1 MQVCSTCEASSRCG
15 LKEDG
20 LFDLCPKMK
29 TVGKTA
35 QVQLQIEPEE
45 KKQKIGTDTPVIDK
59 EILRRYFGY
68 SDFRQLQQDIIL
80 DVLKGNDVLVLMPT
94 GGGKSL
100 CYQYPS
106 LVFKGL
112 TIVVSPLIS
121 LMKNQ
126 VDSLRSNGISAE
138 YLNSSLN
145 YEESSKIK
153 SALMQNRVRLLYVAP
168 ERLAIPTFLSFLKGL
183 NISLFAI
190 DEAHCISEWGH
201 DFRPEYRQLKL
212 IGASFPDVPIIALTA
227 TATMKVR
234 EDIVNQ
240 LELKDARKYI
250 ASFNREN
257 LVYYVKPKQDAFGQ
271 IVEFLRTKPRE
282 SGIIYCYS
290 RKNVDMLT
298 ENLKYAGFRALPYH
312 AGLSPDVR
320 SKNQEKFIKDD
331 VEILVATIAFG
342 MGIDKPNIRFVI
354 HHDLPK
360 NLEAYYQETGR
371 AGRDGLRSDC
381 VLFYSYGDRQKIEYF
396 INQMTNEKERLIAHN
411 KLMEI
416 INFCETNVCR
426 RKLLLGYF
434 GEDYKENKCSG
445 CDNCLA
451 PKEEIEAT
459 GEILTILSCVRE
471 LDEKFGINYC
481 IDVLT
486 ASKSGRIMQNG
497 HIALRS
503 YGSGKNLP
511 KKMWHGF
518 IRELLQRE
526 YLNLEGEYPVLKFC
540 QKGRDLLS
548 GSKGNVAGEKIFLV
562 KPTAVEKSALRPER
576 PEMIEQDGDERG
588 LFEALRTLRKTLADA
603 QNYPPYM
610 IFNDSSL
617 KQMAAKRPCTPEDF
631 RKITGV
637 GDKKL
642 ESYGSIF
649 ISEIKRFCEK
659 QGSSNLPVKKRSSDS
674 ITLEMLDQGMDL
686 DKITLAR
693 NLSLNTIYSHIE
705 NLILS
710 GENIDI
716 EKFVSKEKIK
726 AISDAI
732 FEIGGGALKPIKD
745 RLGDNYSYGEIKL
758 VRAKIKGKNEKGIL

>member
-1 MQVCSTCEASSRCG
+1 
-15 LKEDG
+15 
-20 LFDLCPKMK
+20 MK
-29 TVGKTA
+29 TVEKTA
-35 QVQLQIEPEE
+35 EVQVQLEPKE
-45 KKQKIGTDTPVIDK
+45 KKYKIEADAPFIDK
-59 EILRRYFGY
+59 ELLRRYFGY
-68 SDFRQLQQDIIL
+68 SEFRQLQQDIIL

-106 LVFKGL
+106 LLFKGL

-126 VDSLRSNGISAE
+126 VDSLRSNGIAAE

-145 YEESSKIK
+145 SGEIHKIK
-153 SALMQNRVRLLYVAP
+153 SALLQNKIRLLYIAP
-168 ERLAIPTFLSFLKGL
+168 ERLAIPAFLSFLKGL
-183 NISLFAI
+183 KISLFAI

-212 IGASFPDVPIIALTA
+212 IGTSFPEVPIIALTA

-234 EDIVNQ
+234 EDILNQ

-257 LVYYVKPKQDAFGQ
+257 LVYYVKPKQDAFKQ
-271 IVEFLRTKPRE
+271 IVEFLKTKPRE

-290 RKNVDMLT
+290 RKNVDALT
-298 ENLKYAGFRALPYH
+298 EDLKYAGFRALPYH
-312 AGLSPDVR
+312 AGLSPEIR
-320 SKNQEKFIKDD
+320 SKNQDKFIKDD

-396 INQMTNEKERLIAHN
+396 INQMTNDMERQIAHN

-416 INFCETNVCR
+416 INFCETSVCR

-434 GEDYKENKCSG
+434 GEAYKENKCSG
-445 CDNCLA
+445 CDNCLI

-471 LDEKFGINYC
+471 LNENFGINYC
-481 IDVLT
+481 IEVLT
-486 ASKSGRIMQNG
+486 ASKSIRLVQNG
-497 HIALRS
+497 HTVLRS

-526 YLNLEGEYPVLKFC
+526 YLNLEGEYPVLKLC

-548 GSKGNVAGEKIFLV
+548 GPKGNVATEKIYLA
-562 KPTAVEKSALRPER
+562 KPQVVEKQTTRPD
-576 PEMIEQDGDERG
+576 MIEQDADDRG

-603 QNYPPYM
+603 ENYPPYM

-642 ESYGSIF
+642 ESYGAIF

-659 QGSSNLPVKKRSSDS
+659 QGLSSQPVKKRSSDS
-674 ITLEMLDQGMDL
+674 ITLEMLEQGMDL
-686 DKITLAR
+686 DTITLAR

-705 NLILS
+705 NLILA

-716 EKFVSKEKIK
+716 EKFITKEKIEVILS
-726 AISDAI
+726 AIL
-732 FEIGGGALKPIKD
+732 EIGGGALKPIKD
-745 RLGDNYSYGEIKL
+745 KLGDNFSYGEIKL
-758 VRAKIKGKNEKGIL
+758 VRAKMKGKNENGILGSDGEINN

>member
-1 MQVCSTCEASSRCG
+1 MQVCSTCEASTRCG
-15 LKEDG
+15 LKDEG
-20 LFDLCPKMK
+20 LFDLCPKLK
-29 TVGKTA
+29 TVEKTVKPQA
-35 QVQLQIEPEE
+35 Q
-45 KKQKIGTDTPVIDK
+45 KDGTSTVIDK

-68 SDFRQLQQDIIL
+68 SEFRQLQQDIIL
-80 DVLKGNDVLVLMPT
+80 DVLKGKDVLVLMPT

-106 LVFKGL
+106 LLFKGL
-112 TIVVSPLIS
+112 TIVISPLIS

-126 VDSLRSNGISAE
+126 VDSLRSNGIPAE

-145 YEESSKIK
+145 YEEITKIK
-153 SALMQNRVRLLYVAP
+153 SALLQNRVRLLYIAP

-183 NISLFAI
+183 KISLFAI

-201 DFRPEYRQLKL
+201 DFRPEYRQLKS

-240 LELKDARKYI
+240 LELKECRKYI
-250 ASFNREN
+250 ASFNRDN
-257 LVYYVKPKQDAFGQ
+257 LVYYVKKKQDAFGQ
-271 IVEFLRTKPRE
+271 IVEFLKTKPRE

-290 RKNVDMLT
+290 RKNVDALT
-298 ENLKYAGFRALPYH
+298 ENLKYAGFRALSYH
-312 AGLSPDVR
+312 AGLSSDVR
-320 SKNQEKFIKDD
+320 SSNQDKFIKDD

-396 INQMTNEKERLIAHN
+396 INQMTNEKERQIAHN

-416 INFCETNVCR
+416 INFCETTVCR

-445 CDNCLA
+445 CDNCLI

-486 ASKSGRIMQNG
+486 GSKSSRVMQNG
-497 HIALRS
+497 HTALRS

-518 IRELLQRE
+518 IRELLQRD
-526 YLNLEGEYPVLKFC
+526 YLNLEGEYPVLKLC

-548 GSKGNVAGEKIFLV
+548 GSNGDVAHEKIYLA
-562 KPTAVEKSALRPER
+562 KPQTAEKPAI
-576 PEMIEQDGDERG
+576 IEQDSDDMG

-603 QNYPPYM
+603 ENYPPYM
-610 IFNDSSL
+610 IFNDASL
-617 KQMAAKRPCTPEDF
+617 KQMAALRPCTPEDF

-642 ESYGSIF
+642 ERYGAIF
-649 ISEIKRFCEK
+649 ISEIRRFCEK
-659 QGSSNLPVKKRSSDS
+659 QSSFIQAVKKRSSEYV
-674 ITLEMLDQGMDL
+674 TLEMLDQGMDL
-686 DKITLAR
+686 DEITLTR
-693 NLSLNTIYSHIE
+693 NLSLNTIYGHIE
-705 NLILS
+705 KLIVS
-710 GENIDI
+710 GENIQI
-716 EKFVSKEKIK
+716 EKFIKKEKIE
-726 AISDAI
+726 AISRAI
-732 FEIGGGALKPIKD
+732 IELGGDTLKPIKEK
-745 RLGDNYSYGEIKL
+745 LGDNFSYGEIRM
-758 VRAKIKGKNEKGIL
+758 VRAKMRWKKD

>member
-1 MQVCSTCEASSRCG
+1 
-15 LKEDG
+15 
-20 LFDLCPKMK
+20 MK

-35 QVQLQIEPEE
+35 ELKVKIKQKE
-45 KKQKIGTDTPVIDK
+45 KKENIETDAPVIDK
-59 EILRRYFGY
+59 ELLRRYFGY
-68 SDFRQLQQDIIL
+68 SEFRQLQQDIIL

-106 LVFKGL
+106 LLFKGL

-126 VDSLRSNGISAE
+126 VDSLRSNGIPAE

-145 YEESSKIK
+145 YEESKKIK
-153 SALMQNRVRLLYVAP
+153 SALLQNTIKLLYVAP
-168 ERLAIPTFLSFLKGL
+168 ERLAIPSFLSFLKGL
-183 NISLFAI
+183 KINLFAI

-212 IGASFPDVPIIALTA
+212 IGLSFPDVPIIALTA

-240 LELKDARKYI
+240 LELKSCKKYI

-257 LVYYVKPKQDAFGQ
+257 LVYYVKQKQDAFGQ

-290 RKNVDMLT
+290 RKNVDALT

-312 AGLSPDVR
+312 AGLSPDIR
-320 SKNQEKFIKDD
+320 STNQEKFIRDD
-331 VEILVATIAFG
+331 VEILVATVAFG

-396 INQMTNEKERLIAHN
+396 INQMTNEKERQIAHN

-416 INFCETNVCR
+416 INFCETTMCR

-434 GEDYKENKCSG
+434 GEEYKENKCGG
-445 CDNCLA
+445 CDNCLI
-451 PKEEIEAT
+451 PKEEVEAT

-486 ASKSGRIMQNG
+486 ESKSIRVVQNG
-497 HIALRS
+497 HKALRS

-526 YLNLEGEYPVLKFC
+526 YLNLEGEYPVLKLC

-548 GSKGNVAGEKIFLV
+548 GSKDNVAIEKIFLV
-562 KPTAVEKSALRPER
+562 KPHIEKQATRPD
-576 PEMIEQDGDERG
+576 MMEQDADDRG

-603 QNYPPYM
+603 ENYPPYM

-617 KQMAAKRPCTPEDF
+617 KQMAAKRPCTPGDF

-642 ESYGSIF
+642 EKYGSIF
-649 ISEIKRFCEK
+649 ISEIRRFCE
-659 QGSSNLPVKKRSSDS
+659 SSSSQPVKKRSSDF

-693 NLSLNTIYSHIE
+693 NLSLNTIYGHIE
-705 NLILS
+705 NLIMA

-716 EKFVSKEKIK
+716 EKFVSKEKID
-726 AISDAI
+726 AISSAI

-758 VRAKIKGKNEKGIL
+758 VRAKMK

>member
-15 LKEDG
+15 LKKDG

-29 TVGKTA
+29 TVEKTFKLPD
-35 QVQLQIEPEE
+35 QPEST
-45 KKQKIGTDTPVIDK
+45 IAVIDK

-68 SDFRQLQQDIIL
+68 SEFRQLQQDIIL

-106 LVFKGL
+106 LLFKGL

-126 VDSLRSNGISAE
+126 VDSLRSNGIPAE

-145 YEESSKIK
+145 YEEITKIK
-153 SALMQNRVRLLYVAP
+153 SALLQKKVRLLYIAP

-183 NISLFAI
+183 KISLFAI

-240 LELKDARKYI
+240 LELKDAKKYI
-250 ASFNREN
+250 ASFNRGN
-257 LVYYVKPKQDAFGQ
+257 LVYYVKPKQDAFSQ
-271 IVEFLRTKPRE
+271 IVEFLKTKPRE

-290 RKNVDMLT
+290 RKNVDALT

-312 AGLSPDVR
+312 AGLSPEVR

-396 INQMTNEKERLIAHN
+396 INQMTNEKERQIAHN

-445 CDNCLA
+445 CDNCLI

-486 ASKSGRIMQNG
+486 ASKGIRVVQNG
-497 HIALRS
+497 HNALRS
-503 YGSGKNLP
+503 YGSGKSLP

-518 IRELLQRE
+518 IRELLQRD
-526 YLNLEGEYPVLKFC
+526 YLNLEGEYPVLKLC
-540 QKGRDLLS
+540 HKGRDLLS
-548 GSKGNVAGEKIFLV
+548 SPKGNVATEKIFLV
-562 KPTAVEKSALRPER
+562 KPQAIEKPAIRPDM
-576 PEMIEQDGDERG
+576 PDMIEQDADDRG
-588 LFEALRTLRKTLADA
+588 LFEALRALRKTLADA
-603 QNYPPYM
+603 ENYPPYM

-642 ESYGSIF
+642 ESYGAIF

-659 QGSSNLPVKKRSSDS
+659 QGSFSQPVKKRPSELV
-674 ITLEMLDQGMDL
+674 TLEMLDQGMDL
-686 DKITLAR
+686 DLITITR
-693 NLSLNTIYSHIE
+693 NLSLNTIYGHIE
-705 NLILS
+705 NLILT

-716 EKFVSKEKIK
+716 ERFVSKDKIK
-726 AISDAI
+726 AISSAI
-732 FEIGGGALKPIKD
+732 SEIGGGALKPIKD
-745 RLGDNYSYGEIKL
+745 RLGDNFSYGEIRL
-758 VRAKIKGKNEKGIL
+758 VRAKMKGKNENSAIRS

>member
-1 MQVCSTCEASSRCG
+1 
-15 LKEDG
+15 
-20 LFDLCPKMK
+20 
-29 TVGKTA
+29 
-35 QVQLQIEPEE
+35 LQIEPEE
-45 KKQKIGTDTPVIDK
+45 KNHKIEADTPVIDK
-59 EILRRYFGY
+59 ELLRRYFGY
-68 SDFRQLQQDIIL
+68 SEFRQLQQDIIL

-106 LVFKGL
+106 LLFKGL

-126 VDSLRSNGISAE
+126 VDSLRSNGIPAE

-145 YEESSKIK
+145 QEEIKKIR
-153 SALMQNRVRLLYVAP
+153 SALMQNRIKLLYIAP
-168 ERLAIPTFLSFLKGL
+168 ERLAIPAFLSFLKGL
-183 NISLFAI
+183 DISLFAI

-212 IGASFPDVPIIALTA
+212 IGTSFPDVPIIALTA

-234 EDIVNQ
+234 EDILNQ
-240 LELKDARKYI
+240 LELRDARKYI

-257 LVYYVKPKQDAFGQ
+257 LVYYVRTKQDAFKQ
-271 IVEFLRTKPRE
+271 IVEFLKTKPRE

-290 RKNVDMLT
+290 RKNVDALT

-320 SKNQEKFIKDD
+320 SKNQDKFIKDD

-396 INQMTNEKERLIAHN
+396 INQMTNDMEKQIAHN

-416 INFCETNVCR
+416 INFCETTVCR
-426 RKLLLGYF
+426 RKLLLSYF
-434 GEDYKENKCSG
+434 GEEYKENKCSG
-445 CDNCLA
+445 CDNCLI

-486 ASKSGRIMQNG
+486 ASKSSRIMQND
-497 HIALRS
+497 HMVLHS

-526 YLNLEGEYPVLKFC
+526 YLNLEGEYPVLKLC

-548 GSKGNVAGEKIFLV
+548 GPKGNVATEKIYLAKPQV
-562 KPTAVEKSALRPER
+562 VEKPTTRPD
-576 PEMIEQDGDERG
+576 MIEQDADDRG

-603 QNYPPYM
+603 ENYPPYM

-642 ESYGSIF
+642 ESYGAIF

-659 QGSSNLPVKKRSSDS
+659 QGSFSPSVKKRSSDS

-686 DKITLAR
+686 DLITITR
-693 NLSLNTIYSHIE
+693 NLSLNTIYGHIE

-716 EKFVSKEKIK
+716 ERFISKEKIEGISN
-726 AISDAI
+726 AIL
-732 FEIGGGALKPIKD
+732 EIGGGALKPIKD
-745 RLGDNYSYGEIKL
+745 KLGDNFSYGEIKL
-758 VRAKIKGKNEKGIL
+758 VRAKMKGKNENGILGSDGEINN

>member
-29 TVGKTA
+29 TVEKT
-35 QVQLQIEPEE
+35 LKLPDRPES
-45 KKQKIGTDTPVIDK
+45 TTAVIDK

-68 SDFRQLQQDIIL
+68 SEFRQLQQDIIL

-126 VDSLRSNGISAE
+126 VDSLRSNGIPAE

-145 YEESSKIK
+145 YEEITKIK
-153 SALMQNRVRLLYVAP
+153 SALLQKKVRLLYIAP

-183 NISLFAI
+183 KISLFAI

-257 LVYYVKPKQDAFGQ
+257 LVYYVRPKQDAFGQ

-290 RKNVDMLT
+290 RKNVDALT

-320 SKNQEKFIKDD
+320 SANQEKFIKDD

-411 KLMEI
+411 KLIQI
-416 INFCETNVCR
+416 INFCETNLCR

-434 GEDYKENKCSG
+434 GEDYKENKCNG

-459 GEILTILSCVRE
+459 GEILTILYCVRE

-486 ASKSGRIMQNG
+486 ASKSSRIMQNG
-497 HIALRS
+497 HMELRS
-503 YGSGKNLP
+503 YGSGKNLA

-526 YLNLEGEYPVLKFC
+526 YLNLEGEYPVLKLC

-548 GSKGNVAGEKIFLV
+548 GSKDNVA
-562 KPTAVEKSALRPER
+562 
-576 PEMIEQDGDERG
+576 
-588 LFEALRTLRKTLADA
+588 
-603 QNYPPYM
+603 
-610 IFNDSSL
+610 
-617 KQMAAKRPCTPEDF
+617 
-631 RKITGV
+631 
-637 GDKKL
+637 
-642 ESYGSIF
+642 
-649 ISEIKRFCEK
+649 
-659 QGSSNLPVKKRSSDS
+659 
-674 ITLEMLDQGMDL
+674 
-686 DKITLAR
+686 
-693 NLSLNTIYSHIE
+693 
-705 NLILS
+705 
-710 GENIDI
+710 
-716 EKFVSKEKIK
+716 
-726 AISDAI
+726 
-732 FEIGGGALKPIKD
+732 
-745 RLGDNYSYGEIKL
+745 
-758 VRAKIKGKNEKGIL
+758 